1 MSTGLN
7 TPIDTARLNF
17 GNNASVFGD
26 HASPNIGVNTG
37 GRVDPSAY
45 GHPMYGQAQS
55 QSQPQPVPAARLE
68 QQQPSVGPAVG
79 PARQRLPHG
88 QGPENSE
95 MTSAPV
101 ARRQI

>member
-17 GNNASVFGD
+17 VPSGFGD
-26 HASPNIGVNTG
+26 GTG
-37 GRVDPSAY
+37 STGSRIDPSAY
-45 GHPMYGQAQS
+45 GSAQ
-55 QSQPQPVPAARLE
+55 QGYAQHPQPVPAARLE

-88 QGPENSE
+88 QGPDIIE